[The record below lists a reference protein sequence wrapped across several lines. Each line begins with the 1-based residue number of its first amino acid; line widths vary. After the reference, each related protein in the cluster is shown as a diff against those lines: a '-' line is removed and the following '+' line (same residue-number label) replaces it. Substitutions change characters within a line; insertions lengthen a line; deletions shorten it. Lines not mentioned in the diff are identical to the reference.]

1 MILSGVKINVVGL
14 QPMGIPAP
22 TIIFTSS
29 QVATYLPTLALPA
42 ITMAFIGFAESY
54 AVGKVYDKEDL
65 LVPDQELIAI
75 GTANIVGAFFN
86 SIPTAGSFGRTAVNA
101 NSGSKSS
108 LSNLLTGTLVIIVL
122 LIASPALQLVPYS
135 ALAAIII
142 TSVTKLIHFDAFT
155 LAWKVNKGDF
165 AVLVTTLVS
174 TLALGIELGI
184 AIGTGVSLLN
194 IIRES
199 ASPHVAIL
207 GQVNVATIGGDE
219 AVRMQWRDMER
230 FPEAFRPPKNIIIR
244 MDRSLY
250 FPNCEYFEERVMKA
264 ITTVEGAETE
274 NVVFDLKAVN
284 RIDLSGL
291 HMLVALQKKLKKMDI
306 KLTFACGKGVVRD
319 TLARWTAATK
329 HGNFPHFETID
340 KALTVVVKKEEDK
353 DEENGKKPSIDAKK
367 SLLQE
372 DELIK
377 RSTTTGLLDGDDEV
391 INSTT
396 TGAIAVVVKNDEEE
410 VTKEGEEDGADKDEK

>member
-165 AVLVTTLVS
+165 AVLVTKLQ
-174 TLALGIELGI
+174 LE
-184 AIGTGVSLLN
+184 
-194 IIRES
+194 
-199 ASPHVAIL
+199 
-207 GQVNVATIGGDE
+207 QVY
-219 AVRMQWRDMER
+219 Q
-230 FPEAFRPPKNIIIR
+230 F
-244 MDRSLY
+244 
-250 FPNCEYFEERVMKA
+250 
-264 ITTVEGAETE
+264 
-274 NVVFDLKAVN
+274 
-284 RIDLSGL
+284 
-291 HMLVALQKKLKKMDI
+291 
-306 KLTFACGKGVVRD
+306 
-319 TLARWTAATK
+319 
-329 HGNFPHFETID
+329 
-340 KALTVVVKKEEDK
+340 
-353 DEENGKKPSIDAKK
+353 
-367 SLLQE
+367 
-372 DELIK
+372 
-377 RSTTTGLLDGDDEV
+377 
-391 INSTT
+391 
-396 TGAIAVVVKNDEEE
+396 
-410 VTKEGEEDGADKDEK
+410 

>member
-1 MILSGVKINVVGL
+1 MIS
-14 QPMGIPAP
+14 
-22 TIIFTSS
+22 
-29 QVATYLPTLALPA
+29 
-42 ITMAFIGFAESY
+42 FI
-54 AVGKVYDKEDL
+54 
-65 LVPDQELIAI
+65 
-75 GTANIVGAFFN
+75 
-86 SIPTAGSFGRTAVNA
+86 
-101 NSGSKSS
+101 
-108 LSNLLTGTLVIIVL
+108 
-122 LIASPALQLVPYS
+122 
-135 ALAAIII
+135 
-142 TSVTKLIHFDAFT
+142 TKLPF
-155 LAWKVNKGDF
+155 V
-165 AVLVTTLVS
+165 
-174 TLALGIELGI
+174 
-184 AIGTGVSLLN
+184 
-194 IIRES
+194 
-199 ASPHVAIL
+199 
-207 GQVNVATIGGDE
+207 
-219 AVRMQWRDMER
+219 
-230 FPEAFRPPKNIIIR
+230 
-244 MDRSLY
+244 
-250 FPNCEYFEERVMKA
+250 
-264 ITTVEGAETE
+264 GAETE

-340 KALTVVVKKEEDK
+340 KALTVIVKKEEDK